1 MSKQCEHQ
9 GSRRRFLEA
18 ASRPYGRDNVSPS
31 ICRDTRTRGSGGSG
45 QGKKDDSRTPECE
58 ASPKIRASRLTL
70 LRFSTSEILEDDFAW
85 AWYRIQSVELFEVQ
99 HDGHGWAKAVET
111 NQNGKKKH
119 VMGDR
124 RRGCMI
130 EWKDRLLVI
139 REGQIH
145 LFKDLSDLILHKPR
159 FLSHLTVIRKSE
171 HLKESAI
178 EATPEIPTLSTKFR
192 TRSSDINRNRDNL
205 FRE

>member
-1 MSKQCEHQ
+1 MYHQ
-9 GSRRRFLEA
+9 QYAGIRRREGVVGA
-18 ASRPYGRDNVSPS
+18 DKERR
-31 ICRDTRTRGSGGSG
+31 TTRGP
-45 QGKKDDSRTPECE
+45 RNARHPRRYE
-58 ASPKIRASRLTL
+58 PSRLTL
-70 LRFSTSEILEDDFAW
+70 LRFSTSQILEDDFAW

-99 HDGHGWAKAVET
+99 HDGRGEAAENGIDRWVKAVET

-119 VMGDR
+119 IMGDR

-139 REGQIH
+139 RGGQIH
-145 LFKDLSDLILHKPR
+145 LFKGLSDLVPYKAR
-159 FLSHLTVIRKSE
+159 FLSHLTVIRKSD
-171 HLKESAI
+171 HLKGSAI
-178 EATPEIPTLSTKFR
+178 EVTPEMPTLSTKFR